1 MGASPSI
8 AFVCATTDRPCL
20 RLLQKS
26 FVHGADS
33 GDRLF
38 VLGDGCTPTR
48 HVDDPRVEIEAH
60 AKVGNHGHELLY
72 RRLNAGVPTDFIALI
87 GDDDM
92 IVPGALER
100 VAWLL
105 RDVMV
110 LHPVTS
116 EIGIEPWW
124 LAPPGVR
131 SRRFGG
137 LRALV
142 PNKKPFSDF
151 GKDFV
156 SDGVFLYREAARHR
170 VVFTDEPVQACWVP
184 LYPCAWYERLGLDAV
199 EPWSAEFASYR
210 SPRESTK

>member
-1 MGASPSI
+1 MGTSPSV

-26 FVHGADS
+26 FTFGAGV

-48 HVDDPRVEIEAH
+48 HVDDPRVVIETH
-60 AKVGNHGHELLY
+60 AKVGNHGHKLLFE
-72 RRLNAGVPTDFIALI
+72 RLNDGVPTDFIALI

-92 IVPGALER
+92 LIPGALGR
-100 VAWLL
+100 VEWLM
-105 RDVMV
+105 RGVMV
-110 LHPVTS
+110 VHPVTD
-116 EIGIEPWW
+116 ETGIGKWW
-124 LAPPGVR
+124 FAPPHVR
-131 SRRFGG
+131 ARRFGG

-142 PNKKPFSDF
+142 PNRRPFSDF

-170 VVFTDEPVQACWVP
+170 VVFTDELVQACWVP
-184 LYPCAWYERLGLDAV
+184 LYSRPWYEKLGLDAV
-199 EPWSAEFASYR
+199 EPWSEEFASYR
-210 SPRESTK
+210 PARSA